1 MTQSDDRSIL
11 PWSHRLSPVL
21 RGLVTVVAG
30 ILCGIVG
37 TFAHRMGAS
46 ANIPYGLVLAFLIL
60 GISAWCARSR
70 LDVVG
75 LALHLIASSGT
86 IWLIAV
92 QSTDDA
98 LTPVGFSGSSV
109 PFFPQRVGYLWLIG
123 CIVVQLMLMFL
134 PARWFAI
141 TPKTD
146 GKTDDKTDDKNSQQP
161 SQLSVSQQTPDTLA
175 ESR

>member
-30 ILCGIVG
+30 ILCGIVA

-109 PFFPQRVGYLWLIG
+109 PYFSQRVGYLWLIG

-161 SQLSVSQQTPDTLA
+161 SQLSVSRQTPDTLA

>member
-1 MTQSDDRSIL
+1 M
-11 PWSHRLSPVL
+11 
-21 RGLVTVVAG
+21 
-30 ILCGIVG
+30 
-37 TFAHRMGAS
+37 
-46 ANIPYGLVLAFLIL
+46 
-60 GISAWCARSR
+60 
-70 LDVVG
+70 
-75 LALHLIASSGT
+75 
-86 IWLIAV
+86 

-109 PFFPQRVGYLWLIG
+109 PYFSQRVGYLWLIG

-146 GKTDDKTDDKNSQQP
+146 GKTDDKNSQQP
-161 SQLSVSQQTPDTLA
+161 SQLSVSRQTPDTLA

>member
-1 MTQSDDRSIL
+1 MADRCAI
-11 PWSHRLSPVL
+11 HRRRVD
-21 RGLVTVVAG
+21 AG
-30 ILCGIVG
+30 RIQRIIGAVFFPACGI
-37 TFAHRMGAS
+37 
-46 ANIPYGLVLAFLIL
+46 
-60 GISAWCARSR
+60 
-70 LDVVG
+70 
-75 LALHLIASSGT
+75 
-86 IWLIAV
+86 
-92 QSTDDA
+92 
-98 LTPVGFSGSSV
+98 PV
-109 PFFPQRVGYLWLIG
+109 LIG

>member
-1 MTQSDDRSIL
+1 MIVQFCLGLIGSAPCCAESSPSSPASCAASSARSRIA
-11 PWSHRLSPVL
+11 WAL
-21 RGLVTVVAG
+21 RQHSVW
-30 ILCGIVG
+30 
-37 TFAHRMGAS
+37 
-46 ANIPYGLVLAFLIL
+46 LVLAFLIL

-109 PFFPQRVGYLWLIG
+109 PYFSQRVGYLWLIG

>member
-1 MTQSDDRSIL
+1 M
-11 PWSHRLSPVL
+11 L

-75 LALHLIASSGT
+75 LALHL
-86 IWLIAV
+86 
-92 QSTDDA
+92 
-98 LTPVGFSGSSV
+98 
-109 PFFPQRVGYLWLIG
+109 
-123 CIVVQLMLMFL
+123 MFL

-146 GKTDDKTDDKNSQQP
+146 GKTDDKNSQQP
-161 SQLSVSQQTPDTLA
+161 SQLSVSRQTPDTLA

>member
-1 MTQSDDRSIL
+1 M
-11 PWSHRLSPVL
+11 
-21 RGLVTVVAG
+21 
-30 ILCGIVG
+30 
-37 TFAHRMGAS
+37 
-46 ANIPYGLVLAFLIL
+46 PY
-60 GISAWCARSR
+60 
-70 LDVVG
+70 
-75 LALHLIASSGT
+75 
-86 IWLIAV
+86 
-92 QSTDDA
+92 
-98 LTPVGFSGSSV
+98 FS
-109 PFFPQRVGYLWLIG
+109 QRVGYLWLIG

>member
-1 MTQSDDRSIL
+1 M
-11 PWSHRLSPVL
+11 L

-146 GKTDDKTDDKNSQQP
+146 GKTDGKTDDKTDDKNSQQP

>member
-1 MTQSDDRSIL
+1 MIVQFCLGLIGSARAARNRHRRRRH
-11 PWSHRLSPVL
+11 PVRHRRHVRASHGRFGQHSVW
-21 RGLVTVVAG
+21 
-30 ILCGIVG
+30 
-37 TFAHRMGAS
+37 
-46 ANIPYGLVLAFLIL
+46 LVLAFLIL

-109 PFFPQRVGYLWLIG
+109 PYFSQRVGYLWLIG

-161 SQLSVSQQTPDTLA
+161 SQLSVSRQTPDTLA

>member
-109 PFFPQRVGYLWLIG
+109 PYFSQRVGYLWLIG

-146 GKTDDKTDDKNSQQP
+146 GKTDDKNSQQP
-161 SQLSVSQQTPDTLA
+161 SQQSMSRQTPDTLA

>member
-86 IWLIAV
+86 VWLIAV

-109 PFFPQRVGYLWLIG
+109 PFFP
-123 CIVVQLMLMFL
+123 
-134 PARWFAI
+134 
-141 TPKTD
+141 
-146 GKTDDKTDDKNSQQP
+146 
-161 SQLSVSQQTPDTLA
+161 SVWDTCG
-175 ESR
+175 